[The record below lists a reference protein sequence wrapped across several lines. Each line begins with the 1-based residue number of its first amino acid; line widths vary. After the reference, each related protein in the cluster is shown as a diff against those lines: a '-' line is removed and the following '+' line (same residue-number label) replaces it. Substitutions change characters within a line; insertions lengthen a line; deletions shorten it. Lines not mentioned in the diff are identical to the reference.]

1 MFEVMLWGQI
11 VRIVIKVPTNI
22 SKEEKKLYEQLRSLE
37 GVKKDKPNER
47 FIDKIKKLLNYK
59 LEKSK
64 FIVIC
69 FFYILKY
76 KKYWYNKKM
85 KTGD

>member
-1 MFEVMLWGQI
+1 MKNKGFKDVRSDAYGDQI

-47 FIDKIKKLLNYK
+47 FIDKIKKTFK
-59 LEKSK
+59 L
-64 FIVIC
+64 
-69 FFYILKY
+69 
-76 KKYWYNKKM
+76 
-85 KTGD
+85 

>member
-1 MFEVMLWGQI
+1 MIDIPAGVQNNSTIRMKNKGFKDVRSDAYGDQI

-47 FIDKIKKLLNYK
+47 FIDKIKKTFK
-59 LEKSK
+59 L
-64 FIVIC
+64 
-69 FFYILKY
+69 
-76 KKYWYNKKM
+76 
-85 KTGD
+85 